1 MIDLGC
7 LGLIQSRFRLFQHD
21 SRPISVF
28 FSRYGQFQPLAG
40 TTQFWS
46 NWPGLTWIR
55 AESVQIPK
63 KKKTQTWH
71 RRTGSRVRCRTPC
84 RVTLD
89 SNAVPSQLR
98 RCFRAF
104 WRWGWFWKLCLQEIA
119 LVFFFKFLF
128 IFIIIIINFFLQEAC
143 MTMYSQL
150 CYKTW
155 KTKVLTRKSL
165 VRCLSQVPSIY
176 CELKEFISE
185 FIET

>member
-1 MIDLGC
+1 MRDLGC
-7 LGLIQSRFRLFQHD
+7 LGFIPSWFRLFRHD
-21 SRPISVF
+21 SRPIF
-28 FSRYGQFQPLAG
+28 ACFSRFGRRPIQLDSGWTSP
-40 TTQFWS
+40 
-46 NWPGLTWIR
+46 IR
-55 AESVQIPK
+55 CESKSSRCELRK
-63 KKKTQTWH
+63 KIKKAQMLHW
-71 RRTGSRVRCRTPC
+71 RTGSRVRCRTPC

>member
-1 MIDLGC
+1 MRDLGC
-7 LGLIQSRFRLFQHD
+7 LGFIPSWFRLFRHD
-21 SRPISVF
+21 SRPIF
-28 FSRYGQFQPLAG
+28 ACFSRFGRRPIQLDSGWTSP
-40 TTQFWS
+40 
-46 NWPGLTWIR
+46 IR
-55 AESVQIPK
+55 CESKSSRCELRK
-63 KKKTQTWH
+63 KIKKARMLHW
-71 RRTGSRVRCRTPC
+71 RTGSRVRCRTPC

>member
-1 MIDLGC
+1 MRDLGC
-7 LGLIQSRFRLFQHD
+7 LGFIPSWFRLFRHD
-21 SRPISVF
+21 SRPIF
-28 FSRYGQFQPLAG
+28 ACFSRFGCRPIQLDSGWTSP
-40 TTQFWS
+40 
-46 NWPGLTWIR
+46 IR
-55 AESVQIPK
+55 CESKSSRCELRK
-63 KKKTQTWH
+63 KIKKARMLHW
-71 RRTGSRVRCRTPC
+71 RTGSRVRCRTPC

-119 LVFFFKFLF
+119 LVFFFKFL
-128 IFIIIIINFFLQEAC
+128 IIIIIIIIIFLQEAC

>member
-1 MIDLGC
+1 MRDLGC
-7 LGLIQSRFRLFQHD
+7 LGFIPSWFRLFRHD
-21 SRPISVF
+21 SRPIF
-28 FSRYGQFQPLAG
+28 ACFSRFGRRPIQLDSGWTSP
-40 TTQFWS
+40 
-46 NWPGLTWIR
+46 IR
-55 AESVQIPK
+55 CESKSSRCELRK
-63 KKKTQTWH
+63 KIKKAQMLHW
-71 RRTGSRVRCRTPC
+71 RIGSRVRCRTPC